1 MHGDKLKND
10 TLKIP
15 VLIPLIIGIIAIS
28 FSSIFVKWSDAPV
41 SVQGMY
47 RLLFTLFLMLPF
59 TLKHITALRNI
70 ALREWIL
77 ILLSGIFLA
86 LHFLFWMGS
95 LKLTTVASST
105 ILLSLQPVFVMA
117 GAYFAFREKTSK
129 PAIIGMLVAITG
141 AVMIGWG
148 DIGIS
153 KQHIQG
159 DILSI
164 LGTIV
169 VAVHMLIGQKLLKTI
184 PAAIYSFSVFLSAV
198 VVFAIY
204 NTLLHIPMTGYSD
217 KDWGIFVL
225 LAIVP
230 TVFGHVL
237 FNWLLKYV
245 TAATISMAIL
255 GEPVGATLLAYLLLN
270 ETLTFSQWAGGA
282 IVLLGLYSFLRNT
295 RKLKKD
301 KPPAPIK
308 SPVTT
313 GPIVKKG

>member
-1 MHGDKLKND
+1 MQGDDLKTD
-10 TLKIP
+10 TLKTP
-15 VLIPLIIGIIAIS
+15 VVIPLIVGIIAIS

-47 RLLFTLFLMLPF
+47 RLLFTLILMLPF
-59 TLKHITALRNI
+59 VLKHGRTLKHISGI
-70 ALREWIL
+70 EWTLL
-77 ILLSGIFLA
+77 ILSGTFLA

-117 GAYFAFREKTSK
+117 GAFIAFREKTTK
-129 PAIIGMLVAITG
+129 PAIVGMVVAIIG

-153 KQHIQG
+153 PQHIQG

-169 VAVHMLIGQKLLKTI
+169 VAIHMLIGQKLLKTI
-184 PAAIYSFSVFLSAV
+184 PAALYSFTVFLTAV
-198 VVFAIY
+198 IVFAIY
-204 NTLLHIPMTGYSD
+204 NTLLLIPMTGYSG
-217 KDWGIFVL
+217 KDWGIFLL

-255 GEPVGATLLAYLLLN
+255 GEPVGASLLAYLLLN
-270 ETLTFSQWAGGA
+270 ETLNIAQCLGGA
-282 IVLLGLYSFLRNT
+282 IVLSGLYYFLKNT
-295 RKLKKD
+295 QKQKKH

-308 SPVTT
+308 NPVTT

>member
-1 MHGDKLKND
+1 VQGDNLTNE

-15 VLIPLIIGIIAIS
+15 VFIPLIIGIIAIS

-47 RLLFTLFLMLPF
+47 RLVFTLFLMLPF
-59 TLKHITALRNI
+59 TLKHIKALKSI
-70 ALREWIL
+70 SLREWL
-77 ILLSGIFLA
+77 LLVLSGTFLA

-198 VVFAIY
+198 IVFAGY

-217 KDWGIFVL
+217 KDWGIFLL

-282 IVLLGLYSFLRNT
+282 IVLLGLYYFLRNT

-308 SPVTT
+308 SPVTA

>member
-1 MHGDKLKND
+1 MNN
-10 TLKIP
+10 TSLKIP
-15 VLIPLIIGIIAIS
+15 VFIPLIIGIIAIS

-47 RLLFTLFLMLPF
+47 RLLFTLILMLPF
-59 TLKHITALRNI
+59 VWKQARFMKQINWRETLL
-70 ALREWIL
+70 L
-77 ILLSGIFLA
+77 ILSGSFLA

-105 ILLSLQPVFVMA
+105 ILLSLQPVFVMI
-117 GAYFAFREKTSK
+117 GAYIAFREKTSK
-129 PAIIGMLVAITG
+129 AAIIGMVVAILG

-153 KQHIQG
+153 AKHIQG

-169 VAVHMLIGQKLLKTI
+169 VAVHMLIGQKLLKTF
-184 PAAIYSFSVFLSAV
+184 PATLYSFLVFFVAV
-198 VVFAIY
+198 IVFCLY
-204 NTLLHIPMTGYSD
+204 NLTLDVPMTGYSD
-217 KDWGIFVL
+217 KEWEIFLL
-225 LAIVP
+225 LAIIP

-255 GEPVGATLLAYLLLN
+255 GEPVGATLLAFLLLN
-270 ETLTFSQWAGGA
+270 ESLSISQWSGGV
-282 IVLLGLYSFLRNT
+282 IVLAGLYYFLQNT
-295 RKLKKD
+295 RKQKKSTTPAPL
-301 KPPAPIK
+301 KPP
-308 SPVTT
+308 VTS

>member
-1 MHGDKLKND
+1 VQGDNLKTD
-10 TLKIP
+10 TLKTP
-15 VLIPLIIGIIAIS
+15 VVIPLIVGIIAIS

-47 RLLFTLFLMLPF
+47 RLLFTIILMLPF
-59 TLKHITALRNI
+59 VLKHGTTLKRISG
-70 ALREWIL
+70 REWTLL
-77 ILLSGIFLA
+77 ILSGTFLA

-117 GAYFAFREKTSK
+117 GAYIAFREKTTK
-129 PAIIGMLVAITG
+129 PAIVGMVVAIIG

-153 KQHIQG
+153 SQHTQG

-169 VAVHMLIGQKLLKTI
+169 VAIHMLIGQKLLKTI
-184 PAAIYSFSVFLSAV
+184 PAALYSFTVFLTAV
-198 VVFAIY
+198 IVFAIY
-204 NTLLHIPMTGYSD
+204 NTLLLIPMTGYSG
-217 KDWGIFVL
+217 KDWGIFLL

-255 GEPVGATLLAYLLLN
+255 GEPVGASLLAYLLLN
-270 ETLTFSQWAGGA
+270 ETLNITQWFGGV
-282 IVLLGLYSFLRNT
+282 IVLSGLYYFLKNT
-295 RKLKKD
+295 QKQKKH

>member
-1 MHGDKLKND
+1 MNND
-10 TLKIP
+10 SLKIP
-15 VLIPLIIGIIAIS
+15 VFIPLIIGIIAIS

-47 RLLFTLFLMLPF
+47 RLLFTLIMMLPF
-59 TLKHITALRNI
+59 VWKQVRLLKEITWHEICL
-70 ALREWIL
+70 LF
-77 ILLSGIFLA
+77 LSGTFLA

-105 ILLSLQPVFVMA
+105 ILLSLQPVFVMI
-117 GAYFAFREKTSK
+117 GAYIAFREKTSK
-129 PAIIGMLVAITG
+129 AAIIGMVVAILG
-141 AVMIGWG
+141 AIMIGWG

-153 KQHIQG
+153 AKHIQG
-159 DILSI
+159 DLLSI

-169 VAVHMLIGQKLLKTI
+169 VAAHMLIGQKLLRTF
-184 PAAIYSFSVFLSAV
+184 PATLYSFSVFLIAV
-198 VVFAIY
+198 IVFGIY
-204 NTLLHIPMTGYSD
+204 NFTLDISMTGYSEQE
-217 KDWGIFVL
+217 WGIFLL

-255 GEPVGATLLAYLLLN
+255 GEPVGATLLAFLILG
-270 ETLTFSQWAGGA
+270 ETLTLFQWSGGV
-282 IVLLGLYSFLRNT
+282 IVLAGLYYFLQNT
-295 RKLKKD
+295 RKQKKST
-301 KPPAPIK
+301 PPAPVK
-308 SPVTT
+308 APVTP

>member
-1 MHGDKLKND
+1 VHGDKLKND

-77 ILLSGIFLA
+77 LLLSGIFLA

-129 PAIIGMLVAITG
+129 PAIIGMLVAIAG

-204 NTLLHIPMTGYSD
+204 NTLLHIPMIGYSD

-313 GPIVKKG
+313 GPIIKKG